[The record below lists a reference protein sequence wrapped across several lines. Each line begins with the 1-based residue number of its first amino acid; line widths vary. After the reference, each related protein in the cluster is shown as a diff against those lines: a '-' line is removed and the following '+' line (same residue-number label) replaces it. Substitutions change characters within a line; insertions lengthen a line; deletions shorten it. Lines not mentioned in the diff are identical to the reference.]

1 MRAALALLLVLALAT
16 VSLLAPVARAQGI
29 TAILEG
35 PSAIGTGA
43 SEKYNL
49 TVAGG
54 PGVSGGTLTVRYWI
68 TGSDLGGARPIQS
81 APGTA
86 SATNGTRVV
95 LNVTAPTKD
104 QTITLVAEVNLTK
117 GSESELTQVTKAI
130 SVLTPIQLTA
140 TFRNTSPVAALNVSV
155 EFSVDGTPAG
165 RTTIR
170 RIDPGATGVATISW
184 LPVGLTPGAHT
195 VSATADLNGNG
206 SIEPELGE
214 AQNSSRFYGTTPE
227 VSWGLIVLIIAAVL
241 LAGLIANSA
250 IKRRR
255 QQPRP

>member
-16 VSLLAPVARAQGI
+16 VSLFAPVARAQAI

-49 TVAGG
+49 TVAGAT
-54 PGVSGGTLTVRYWI
+54 GGTLTVQYWL
-68 TGSDLGGARPIQS
+68 TGSDLTNARPIQS
-81 APGTA
+81 TPGTA

-104 QTITLVAEVNLTK
+104 QTITLVAEVNSTQ

-155 EFSVDGTPAG
+155 EFSVDGKPAG
-165 RTTIR
+165 GTTIR
-170 RIDPGATGVATISW
+170 RIDPGATGVATVSW
-184 LPVGLTPGAHT
+184 LPVGLTPGGHT
-195 VSATADLNGNG
+195 VSATADLNANG

-214 AQNSSRFYGTTPE
+214 AQNSSIFYRTTPE

-241 LAGLIANSA
+241 FTGLIANSA

-255 QQPRP
+255 QQPRA